1 MAPDHMNSIDQL
13 VNTIDPND
21 YVSEARQQELID
33 LADQGFGASA
43 IRLAIREAIASVKVK
58 TDERWPAA
66 RRPGIY
72 ILARR
77 NSGGERGTAHSAPA
91 GSFCGD
97 KIPLGFW
104 LLPHCG

>member
-43 IRLAIREAIASVKVK
+43 IRLAIREAIASVKAK
-58 TDERWPAA
+58 TNER
-66 RRPGIY
+66 
-72 ILARR
+72 
-77 NSGGERGTAHSAPA
+77 
-91 GSFCGD
+91 
-97 KIPLGFW
+97 
-104 LLPHCG
+104 